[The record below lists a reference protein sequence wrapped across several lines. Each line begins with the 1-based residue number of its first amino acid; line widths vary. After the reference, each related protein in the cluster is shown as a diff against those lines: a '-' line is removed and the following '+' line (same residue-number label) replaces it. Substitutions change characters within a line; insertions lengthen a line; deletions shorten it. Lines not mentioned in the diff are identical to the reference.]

1 VSNNTGSAISVL
13 LIAILMLHGSPAQ
26 SSSEE
31 YVQGTVVE
39 VQKHK
44 TQSPEYTMGG
54 SNPSDAPLAS
64 RYYTYEVSIRIGCR
78 IYVGRYDTPF
88 DYLPSIFARDQR
100 VELRLTKRVMYF
112 DVPYSAGI
120 RMRIVRRYA
129 ACGASPELQH
139 PATVTSFSSL
149 SEKIL

>member
-1 VSNNTGSAISVL
+1 MSNNTGSAISVL

-26 SSSEE
+26 SSSGE

-44 TQSPEYTMGG
+44 TQSPEYTIGG
-54 SNPSDAPLAS
+54 SNPSDAQLAS
-64 RYYTYEVSIRIGCR
+64 SYYTYEISIRVGCR
-78 IYVGRYDTPF
+78 IYVGRYDTALN
-88 DYLPSIFARDQR
+88 YLPSIFARDQH

-120 RMRIVRRYA
+120 RMRIIHRYA
-129 ACGASPELQH
+129 ACGASLELQH
-139 PATVTSFSSL
+139 PATVPN
-149 SEKIL
+149 